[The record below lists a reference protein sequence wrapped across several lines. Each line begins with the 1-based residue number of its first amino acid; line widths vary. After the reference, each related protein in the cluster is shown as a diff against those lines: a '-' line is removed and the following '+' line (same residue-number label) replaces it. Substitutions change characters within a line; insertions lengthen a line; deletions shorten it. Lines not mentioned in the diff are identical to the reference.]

1 MIREIVTIDEDLCD
15 GCGLCIPSCH
25 EGALKIINGKAKLV
39 SDKLCDGLGD
49 CLGHCPQGAIKVERR
64 ESEAYD
70 EVAVQANRGDA
81 AVDSTPAPPTPP
93 TSHAGGCP
101 GTRLVQF
108 ASPCSM
114 NASPNAQQGA
124 SAGQPSQLTHWP
136 VQLRLLPPTAPVLKG
151 AKLLFAADCVP
162 VAYADFHSAMLRDH
176 AVVITCPKFDGMGEQ
191 IDKLTAMIR
200 DGGVCEVTIARME
213 VPCCGGL
220 VQAVVEAHRR
230 AASSIPL
237 FEIVVTARG
246 EILTRRKIA

>member
-1 MIREIVTIDEDLCD
+1 MIRDIVTIDEDLCD

-39 SDKLCDGLGD
+39 SDKLCDGIGD
-49 CLGHCPQGAIKVERR
+49 CLGHCPRGAIKVERR

-70 EVAVQANRGDA
+70 EVAVQANFASA
-81 AVDSTPAPPTPP
+81 AVDSPPASPTP
-93 TSHAGGCP
+93 HAGGCP
-101 GTRLVQF
+101 GTRLAQF

-114 NASPNAQQGA
+114 NASPSGQQES

-162 VAYADFHSAMLRDH
+162 VADADFHSVMLRDH
-176 AVVITCPKFDGMGEQ
+176 AVVITCPKFDGIDEQ

-200 DGGVCEVTIARME
+200 EGGVQEVTIARME

-230 AASSIPL
+230 AESTIPL
-237 FEIVVTARG
+237 FEIVVSARG
-246 EILTRRKIA
+246 EILSRQKVA